1 MMTLY
6 HGSNVAIEQ
15 IDLARCNPNKDF
27 GKGFYLTDM
36 EEQAWQMALRRTRI
50 VGNGAPTVSAYRFND
65 TSASSE
71 LNIKHFDKPDREWAL
86 FILANREAGR
96 TGFRHPYDIVIGP
109 IADDGVAFQ
118 LERYV
123 RNLISLDVLVKE
135 LTYKRLNR

>member
-1 MMTLY
+1 MANGFTPDT
-6 HGSNVAIEQ
+6 HRRK
-15 IDLARCNPNKDF
+15 RC
-27 GKGFYLTDM
+27 
-36 EEQAWQMALRRTRI
+36 AHRI
-50 VGNGAPTVSAYRFND
+50 GIPLS
-65 TSASSE
+65 
-71 LNIKHFDKPDREWAL
+71 DREWAL

-135 LTYKRLNR
+135 LTYKRLNRQYYFGTEAALSKLEKL